1 MLGTFKRWLSSPTA
15 IHPTDADPLGRLA
28 GAAAHR
34 HEWRTETPL
43 VAWTRYRNGK
53 PADTFSIGNS
63 FEGLFVSGRSGS
75 GKTSTT
81 GRMAFCAAAKAG
93 YGILCTTT
101 KPTDADEIRA
111 WAAQMGRA
119 ADLVLVA
126 PEKGEFNFLSYQATQ
141 GSDTRQLV
149 ELLMTLA
156 QAASRN
162 GRAEADDIW
171 AKAMREWLLNAL
183 DTLRL
188 AGKSLTMEALAIFA
202 KHAPLSRSAAQGA
215 EWQSRSPLAAL
226 LRQAVERATR
236 GELTASQEKD
246 LEVCS
251 HYWLEELPSMADRTR
266 SSIEMTTNAT
276 LAPFARGWM
285 RDRFC
290 GGSELTPDLLGE
302 GKIVVLDYN
311 VKEHQES
318 GQLAQLAW
326 KLVVQRWAERR
337 MKAAAQAGLQPEQV
351 RPLMLF
357 SDECQFFLTREDVQF
372 QTTARGSRTAAVY
385 LTQNLPNVIKELG
398 DPHQAHSLLGN
409 LATKIF
415 HCNDEK
421 STNEW
426 AAQTI
431 GQSLQQ
437 RRSFSSSGTSQW
449 SAGASEQR
457 DYDVPPNA
465 FLSLR
470 TGGHENGLLCEAV
483 VFRSGAR
490 WTNGQH
496 FLTATL
502 PQT

>member
-1 MLGTFKRWLSSPTA
+1 
-15 IHPTDADPLGRLA
+15 
-28 GAAAHR
+28 
-34 HEWRTETPL
+34 
-43 VAWTRYRNGK
+43 
-53 PADTFSIGNS
+53 
-63 FEGLFVSGRSGS
+63 
-75 GKTSTT
+75 
-81 GRMAFCAAAKAG
+81 
-93 YGILCTTT
+93 
-101 KPTDADEIRA
+101 
-111 WAAQMGRA
+111 
-119 ADLVLVA
+119 
-126 PEKGEFNFLSYQATQ
+126 
-141 GSDTRQLV
+141 
-149 ELLMTLA
+149 MTLA

-188 AGKSLTMEALAIFA
+188 AAKPLTMEALAIFA

-226 LRQAVERATR
+226 LRQAVERAMR
-236 GELTASQEKD
+236 GELTESQEKD

-290 GGSELTPDLLGE
+290 GGSQLTPDRLGE

-311 VKEHQES
+311 VKEHQ
-318 GQLAQLAW
+318 
-326 KLVVQRWAERR
+326 RR
-337 MKAAAQAGLQPEQV
+337 MNTALQAGWRAEQV
-351 RPLMLF
+351 RPLLLF

-421 STNEW
+421 STTEW

-457 DYDVPPNA
+457 DYDIPPNA

-470 TGGHENGLLCEAV
+470 TGGHANGLLCEAI

-490 WTNGQH
+490 WSNGQH
-496 FLTATL
+496 FVTATL